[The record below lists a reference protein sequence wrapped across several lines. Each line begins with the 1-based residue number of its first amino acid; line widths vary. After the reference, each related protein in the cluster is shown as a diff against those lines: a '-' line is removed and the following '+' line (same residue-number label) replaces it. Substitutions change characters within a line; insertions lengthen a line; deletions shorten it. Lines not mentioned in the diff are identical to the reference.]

1 MSNYTIGDV
10 LIDNG
15 LLDDLK
21 TNHSYHKSIFI
32 PEWFSESYA
41 TFKAQVLDM
50 CKKSKPFKATDT
62 FKIQAG
68 YPHEVLYDH
77 KTKLI
82 TRGIKQ
88 DLYCTKTDKEIPK
101 FDVQSFILFGGDW
114 KSVISFD
121 TPKDSQYVKNVVVVD
136 TKSDDNFSFYYVI
149 SRRAQVISAWA
160 EPKRNGKHT
169 LKAPFNKVKYNM
181 FQQS

>member
-50 CKKSKPFKATDT
+50 CKKSKPFKAT
-62 FKIQAG
+62 
-68 YPHEVLYDH
+68 
-77 KTKLI
+77 
-82 TRGIKQ
+82 
-88 DLYCTKTDKEIPK
+88 
-101 FDVQSFILFGGDW
+101 
-114 KSVISFD
+114 
-121 TPKDSQYVKNVVVVD
+121 
-136 TKSDDNFSFYYVI
+136 
-149 SRRAQVISAWA
+149 
-160 EPKRNGKHT
+160 EPFLR
-169 LKAPFNKVKYNM
+169 
-181 FQQS
+181 FQQIQVYLQNKASFLRDKLNQNHYVLKNHAYKMSLYQ

>member
-1 MSNYTIGDV
+1 MSNYTIGDM
-10 LIDNG
+10 LIANG

-21 TNHSYHKSIFI
+21 TTHSYHKSIFI

-50 CKKSKPFKATDT
+50 CKKKKPFKATDT

-68 YPHEVLYDH
+68 YPHEVSYDH
-77 KTKLI
+77 KIKLI
-82 TRGIKQ
+82 SRGIKQ
-88 DLYCTKTDKEIPK
+88 DLYCTQNDKGIPK
-101 FDVQSFILFGGDW
+101 FDVQSFILFGED
-114 KSVISFD
+114 SNSIVSFD
-121 TPKDSQYVKNVVVVD
+121 SPKDSQYIKNVVIVD
-136 TKSDDNFSFYYVI
+136 TESNNKFSFYYVI

-160 EPKRNGKHT
+160 EPKRNGKHI

>member
-21 TNHSYHKSIFI
+21 TTHSYHKSIFI
-32 PEWFSESYA
+32 PKWFAESYEA
-41 TFKAQVLDM
+41 FKAQVLDM

-68 YPHEVLYDH
+68 YPHEVSYGH

-82 TRGIKQ
+82 AKGIKQ
-88 DLYCTKTDKEIPK
+88 DPYCTKTDKEIPK

-114 KSVISFD
+114 DSVISFD
-121 TPKDSQYVKNVVVVD
+121 APKDSRYVKNVVIVD
-136 TKSDDNFSFYYVI
+136 TKSDNKFSFI
-149 SRRAQVISAWA
+149 MLFHEGRRLLVLGLN
-160 EPKRNGKHT
+160 PKEMEK
-169 LKAPFNKVKYNM
+169 
-181 FQQS
+181 

>member
-21 TNHSYHKSIFI
+21 TTHSYHKSIFI
-32 PEWFSESYA
+32 PEWFAESYED
-41 TFKAQVLDM
+41 FKAQVLDM

-68 YPHEVLYDH
+68 YPHEVSYDH

-82 TRGIKQ
+82 ARGIKQ
-88 DLYCTKTDKEIPK
+88 DPYCTKNDKGIPK
-101 FDVQSFILFGGDW
+101 FDVQSFILFGRDW
-114 KSVISFD
+114 DSVISFD
-121 TPKDSQYVKNVVVVD
+121 APKDSQYVKNVVIVD
-136 TKSDDNFSFYYVI
+136 AKSDNKFSFYYVV
-149 SRRAQVISAWA
+149 SRRAQIISAWT
-160 EPKRNGKHT
+160 EPKRNGK
-169 LKAPFNKVKYNM
+169 LIIKAPYNKVKYNM